1 MFDYTGKRVDAG
13 KLAMGD
19 AALVNFTQ
27 KNPYTALEEYAELQ
41 AGAMKVDLGTT
52 DPYLYQSLWYV
63 EGYAFNEK
71 ANTADFALEEAK
83 TGEGAGPDP
92 TMSR

>member
-1 MFDYTGKRVDAG
+1 MCIRDR
-13 KLAMGD
+13 
-19 AALVNFTQ
+19 

-83 TGEGAGPDP
+83 RAKARGLTNYVPLNIRLEPD
-92 TMSR
+92 TYTCLLYTSRCV

>member
-1 MFDYTGKRVDAG
+1 MITKYNEVTSLVNSDRRSIDALIRVFDYTGKRVDAG

-41 AGAMKVDLGTT
+41 AGA
-52 DPYLYQSLWYV
+52 
-63 EGYAFNEK
+63 
-71 ANTADFALEEAK
+71 
-83 TGEGAGPDP
+83 
-92 TMSR
+92 